1 MNPSRLNNT
10 KYAEV
15 DVLFFNRVAKV
26 GSESLMEL
34 LEQLAARNNMKV
46 ISTSPVQLAVRTR
59 NPKQEREQI
68 NWLADLEAGTVYIEH
83 CNWLN
88 FTKYHL
94 PKPIYIN
101 LVRDPVERVI
111 SWFFYV
117 RGAYK
122 NAIYYAKYPNKPIK
136 PAKWYK
142 KDFNHCVR
150 SGDIE
155 CQYVP
160 NRVKDV
166 AGNHMRQSLFFCGN
180 DVECL

>member
-15 DVLFFNRVAKV
+15 NVLFFNRVAKV

-34 LEQLAARNNMKV
+34 LEQLALRNNMKV
-46 ISTSPVQLAVRTR
+46 ISNSPVQLAVRTR

-68 NWLADLEAGTVYIEH
+68 DWLADLQPGTVYIEH

-136 PAKWYK
+136 PENWYK

-160 NRVKDV
+160 NRVKDR

-180 DVECL
+180 DDECL